1 MKKIFIILFISLSST
16 VNAFE
21 KVTNFTFEKFNEAK
35 NNGKTII
42 VNSWN
47 KNCSTCA
54 AQIKILAQAT
64 EDFENVEFLF
74 YEQTKNKDI
83 AKALNIKYWATIV
96 VFKGQEEVAK
106 KIGIAKKEE
115 IYKLIKKG
123 I

>member
-21 KVTNFTFEKFNEAK
+21 KVTKFTFEKFNAAK

-96 VFKGQEEVAK
+96 VFKGQEEIAK

>member
-21 KVTNFTFEKFNEAK
+21 KVTKFTFEKFNAAK
-35 NNGKTII
+35 NSGKTII

-96 VFKGQEEVAK
+96 VFKGQEEIAK

>member
-96 VFKGQEEVAK
+96 VFKGQEEIAK

>member
-35 NNGKTII
+35 NSGKTIVI
-42 VNSWN
+42 NSWN

-96 VFKGQEEVAK
+96 VFKGQEEIAK

>member
-96 VFKGQEEVAK
+96 VFKGQKEIAK
-106 KIGIAKKEE
+106 NIGIAKKEE

>member
-1 MKKIFIILFISLSST
+1 MKKILIILFISLSST

-35 NNGKTII
+35 NSGKTII

-96 VFKGQEEVAK
+96 VFKGQEEIAK